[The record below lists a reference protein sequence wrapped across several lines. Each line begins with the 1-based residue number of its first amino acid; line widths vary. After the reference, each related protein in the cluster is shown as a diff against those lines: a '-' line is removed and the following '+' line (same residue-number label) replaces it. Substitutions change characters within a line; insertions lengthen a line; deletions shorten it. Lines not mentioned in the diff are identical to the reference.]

1 MRAMAQTQ
9 TKRHSFI
16 TSLLG
21 IKHIV
26 VAINKMDLM
35 NFDQDVFERIKA
47 DYLAFAE
54 RIELKP
60 SSLHF
65 VPMSALKGDNV
76 VNRSERA
83 PWYQGQS
90 LMEILE
96 SVEIAGD
103 RNFDDLRF
111 PVQYVNRPNLNF
123 RGFAGTLAS
132 GIVRKGDGSP
142 YCRPARPVESSPSS
156 PSMVN
161 SSRRPLARL
170 SP

>member
-1 MRAMAQTQ
+1 
-9 TKRHSFI
+9 
-16 TSLLG
+16 
-21 IKHIV
+21 
-26 VAINKMDLM
+26 MDLM

-47 DYLAFAE
+47 DYTAFAE

-96 SVEIAGD
+96 VS
-103 RNFDDLRF
+103 RS
-111 PVQYVNRPNLNF
+111 
-123 RGFAGTLAS
+123 LATVTS
-132 GIVRKGDGSP
+132 MICVSL
-142 YCRPARPVESSPSS
+142 CSTSTART
-156 PSMVN
+156 
-161 SSRRPLARL
+161 
-170 SP
+170 